1 MSGSSPKHLLLII
14 TTKLY
19 QELTHVI
26 QYNLFLLTQ
35 AIAEETEKKI
45 DLARLGFKP
54 IAIQSTVLF
63 FTIADLA
70 NIDPMY
76 QYSLSWFIN
85 LFISSIDNSEQAED
99 LDVR

>member
-1 MSGSSPKHLLLII
+1 MFCTII
-14 TTKLY
+14 HYKPTQQK
-19 QELTHVI
+19 
-26 QYNLFLLTQ
+26 FQ

-54 IAIQSTVLF
+54 IAMHSTVLF

-99 LDVR
+99 LQVRFV